1 MKFIIRLLVIL
12 AIIALLGFG
21 GYKAQG
27 WLAERN
33 KPRFKTAKVET
44 GDLRISVNASGEVNP
59 VLKVKVG
66 SFVSGPILKLHVDY
80 NTEVKAGDPLADI
93 DPRIYNANVARDE
106 AALLTRKADV
116 LRVQAELQRAINDEK
131 RSIALKSENP
141 EFISQAELDQYRFS
155 RQALE
160 AQLQVAQAVLCMS
173 KRDARLLAEDWAIG
187 VRTASSCS

>member
-12 AIIALLGFG
+12 AILALLGFG

-93 DPRIYNANVARDE
+93 DPRIYDANVAR
-106 AALLTRKADV
+106 AARRTIRLHDGEVVEDTGAEVPAD
-116 LRVQAELQRAINDEK
+116 AA
-131 RSIALKSENP
+131 
-141 EFISQAELDQYRFS
+141 
-155 RQALE
+155 
-160 AQLQVAQAVLCMS
+160 S
-173 KRDARLLAEDWAIG
+173 KRG
-187 VRTASSCS
+187 